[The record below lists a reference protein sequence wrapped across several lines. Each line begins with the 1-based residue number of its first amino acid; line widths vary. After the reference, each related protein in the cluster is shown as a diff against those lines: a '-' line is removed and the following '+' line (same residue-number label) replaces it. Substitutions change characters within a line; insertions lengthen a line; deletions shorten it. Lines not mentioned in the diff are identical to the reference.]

1 MENIKNWQ
9 NGVENDPWQWWR
21 GLMPITES
29 FAYFDHG
36 AVGAL
41 SFPAV
46 LAIENYARQASTLG
60 DTVWPEWAAA
70 NEGLRKNTASLMNC
84 HEDAVCLIPNTST
97 GINYVAEGWDW
108 KPGDN
113 VVIPEGEF
121 PSNLFPWKN
130 QEAKGV
136 ELRIVPRRKLPSGE
150 AGEVRIADLVEA
162 MDESTKMV
170 AASWV
175 GYATGYRLD
184 IDELVRAAHNR
195 GVLVFLDAIQG
206 LGVYPLDL
214 AKTPVDFLAADGHK
228 WLLGP
233 EGAGVAMIRTEHLPK
248 LRLRNIGWGSVRNS
262 CDFSA
267 PTMDLKD
274 EAARYESG
282 SANMVGLAA
291 LSASMQIFLLVQK
304 HHGRDAIEKRVVSL
318 TDELDQM
325 LKALGVTTS
334 IADQRSNR
342 SGILNFSLAGVE
354 PTTIRSRGLERNVVL
369 SCRGTGVRASVHAYN
384 NRDDMNRL
392 VDLVKACLP
401 R

>member
-1 MENIKNWQ
+1 MKNNENWQ
-9 NGVENDPWQWWR
+9 NGVENDPWHWWR
-21 GLMPITES
+21 TLMPIAKT

-36 AVGAL
+36 AVGPL
-41 SFPAV
+41 SLPAV
-46 LAIENYARQASTLG
+46 EAIENYTRQASTLG
-60 DTVWPEWAAA
+60 DTVWPQWAAA
-70 NEGLRKNTASLMNC
+70 NEGLRKNAAALMHC
-84 HEDAVCLIPNTST
+84 PEDTVCLIPNTST
-97 GINYVAEGWDW
+97 GINFVAEGWDW

-113 VVIPEGEF
+113 VVVPEGEF

-136 ELRIVPRRKLPSGE
+136 EVRIVPRRKLPSGE
-150 AGEVRIADLVEA
+150 AGEVRIADLVDA
-162 MDESTKMV
+162 MDESTKIV

-184 IDELVRAAHNR
+184 VDELVRAAHLR

-214 AKTPVDFLAADGHK
+214 ERTPVDFLAADGHK

-262 CDFSA
+262 HNYSA
-267 PTMDLKD
+267 PTMDLKR

-291 LSASMQIFLLVQK
+291 LSASMEIFLLVQK
-304 HHGRDAIEKRVVSL
+304 HHGLAAIEERVVSL
-318 TDELDQM
+318 TEELNKM
-325 LKALGVTTS
+325 LKSVGVTTS
-334 IADQRSNR
+334 MADHRSNR
-342 SGILNFSLAGVE
+342 SGILNFSLPSVE
-354 PTTIRSRGLERNVVL
+354 PATVRNRGLERKVVL
-369 SCRGTGVRASVHAYN
+369 SCRGSGVRVSVHAYN
-384 NRDDMNRL
+384 NLEDLNRL
-392 VDLVKACLP
+392 VDVVNSCI
-401 R
+401 